1 MTNCKKDIDILN
13 EVKLELNRFVSK
25 LDLAIVEQ
33 SNQKNYSQM
42 NMASAKRS
50 AMDLKRELT
59 KLTQI
64 TNYKYNS

>member
-1 MTNCKKDIDILN
+1 MTTYKKDIDVLN
-13 EVKLELNRFVSK
+13 DVKLELNRFVSK

-33 SNQKNYSQM
+33 SNPKNYSHM

-50 AMDLKRELT
+50 ALDLKRELT

-64 TNYKYNS
+64 ANYKYKS